1 MPLHQL
7 RGMPLADLNLYQ
19 RYTARRGF
27 PGRRA
32 ELLLAQV
39 ALVLARVNGNQGADI
54 SDFLMDPEDEPA
66 DPAQRDLR
74 GFFD

>member
-1 MPLHQL
+1 MPLHLL
-7 RGMPLADLNLYQ
+7 RGMPLADLQLYQ

-27 PGRRA
+27 PGRRV

-39 ALVLARVNGNQGADI
+39 ALVLTRVNGNEDAEI
-54 SDFLMDPEDEPA
+54 ADFLFDPQEPE